1 MTARSPGEAELR
13 SLAARHGT
21 PLLVLDCAE
30 LERRYHS
37 LATALPGVDLY
48 YAVKALPDRDVIR
61 TLNALGAGFD
71 VASAGELGLLRT
83 ERVDPRRAIH
93 THPIK
98 KPADIRAALR
108 FGCTTFVVDNPAEL
122 EKFLP
127 FRHRVGLL
135 LRIRF
140 RNPGAICD
148 LSRKFGCSPAEA
160 PTLLARARQLGIPIK
175 GLSFHVGS
183 QSDGAATHADAIREC
198 AALIAR
204 ERELGSPLSVL
215 DIGGGF
221 PADYADTETDIVE
234 WCAPIADRLTALPA
248 NLEVIAEPG
257 RYLVAPAVTGI
268 FSVVGQAVRDDGR
281 WYYLDDGLYGSFSG
295 QLYDH
300 SRYPLEVLADG
311 PTSRATLAGPT
322 CDSID
327 VIAEQIEL
335 PVLSIG
341 DLIIGRTM
349 GAYTAASASDFNALP
364 RARRV
369 AINDRRES
377 FETAEFLSTE
387 SAESS

>member
-1 MTARSPGEAELR
+1 MTATSPGTARLRALAE
-13 SLAARHGT
+13 RHGT

-30 LERRYHS
+30 LEHRYAS
-37 LATALPGVDLY
+37 LSAALPGVGLY
-48 YAVKALPDRDVIR
+48 YAIKALPDRNAIR
-61 TLNALGAGFD
+61 TLAACGAGFD
-71 VASAGELGLLRT
+71 VASAGELALLRS
-83 ERVDPRRAIH
+83 EGVEPRRSIH

-98 KPADIRAALR
+98 KPADIKAALR

-148 LSRKFGCSPAEA
+148 LSRKFGCSPEEA
-160 PTLLARARQLGIPIK
+160 PMLLARARQLGIAVK

-183 QSDGAATHADAIREC
+183 QSDGAATHVEAVRSC

-204 ERELGSPLSVL
+204 ERALGSPLSVL

-221 PADYADTETDIVE
+221 PADYSGRETDIVD
-234 WCAPIADRLTALPA
+234 WCRPIVEALDGLPS
-248 NLEVIAEPG
+248 NIEVIAEPG
-257 RYLVAPAVTGI
+257 RYLVASAVTGV

-281 WYYLDDGLYGSFSG
+281 WYYLDDGVYGSFSG
-295 QLYDH
+295 QLFDH
-300 SRYPLEVLADG
+300 GRYPLEALADG
-311 PTSRATLAGPT
+311 PTSLATLAGPT

-327 VIAEQIEL
+327 VIAEQVEL

-341 DLIIGRTM
+341 DLVVGRMM
-349 GAYTAASASDFNALP
+349 GAYTAASATDFNALP
-364 RARRV
+364 RARLV
-369 AINDRRES
+369 TINDR
-377 FETAEFLSTE
+377 FETAG
-387 SAESS
+387 SAEVVSIA